1 MAAPLTLHSRP
12 LRRWCTAQPRQPRRL
27 RWKPSVLVLAVA
39 AVSVLALPSHAAGQ
53 AADADGYAPCQAGQN
68 IDVLVMMDASGSLNA
83 PSSGV
88 DSDGSL
94 RTDALRRFRGDLTAL
109 LAELPAGS
117 SASVQLALWRFEV
130 DVVEIA
136 GFAAPGSDHPS
147 DAHIARSLGE
157 RAGAGLSYRAKYTDY
172 LGALRAAE
180 AAFADHGRRG
190 ACRLLLFFTDG
201 LHNPVGNMTL
211 AHADELRDD
220 VCNDIKRAYE
230 RQGIET
236 YAILLGLDDTE
247 TGDDPIRDEM
257 STASKQILRALT
269 GHATSRLVRGLPYA
283 DGFDCRQWSDEQPG
297 DRTGS
302 ILAIDDLGDLALQ
315 LLEVVDVAASGLS
328 EWTNC
333 GAEYGSGRRSA
344 PMPAGSFIEQ
354 IVAYPRG
361 AAITGYEIVTSDGE
375 RFAGR
380 AGGSAPVRLDASDFG
395 HLAAGWT
402 LEFITEGSGD
412 VDIACFIRRAAAP
425 ERAES
430 TGVVTDDAGGEVEA
444 VERSAQGEA
453 SPPLHLEVSAEAPP
467 GLCETAHFDW
477 PDERVRDWVCRD
489 GRVVFDLVPLACQ
502 QVLRLDPLTAAFGP
516 RNAEAVPGL
525 GSVAVEVR
533 IDIDGPPQVRYD
545 CFGGPSLACDA
556 AADGAHRVEVRPDT
570 DELPRAQLSGHTR
583 CVLFPPE
590 RGAVEV
596 RAEWQPD
603 TGAAV
608 LPGDIGWRFDTDH
621 HDGGDRGAVEA
632 SGSVLRLPA
641 EAPAAG
647 VELRFVTADE
657 LDNGDWR
664 IRGVISLAPTW
675 DTGESGVDAADAAV
689 RAVDRQAERLQVD
702 HSYAGRSNSA
712 AAFWLTLLLLI
723 ASLAA
728 SYLLFCAALVL
739 SMSLPDP
746 AKFWVYRTD
755 LPVAEQPG
763 GGLDGGAGAVSLL
776 AASEASR
783 VVGTAS
789 RNGRGKRWLGW
800 STDAGDLTVRHR
812 RSPWFW
818 LPGLLRGGWCEIE
831 SRPQRSL
838 AARPAARR
846 RARRVGNAAAAD
858 SFEVLEVVGRHDAAA
873 RSALAWVFRPR
884 RGRQAQMA
892 YSAND
897 LRRLGDLLH
906 SAQDAAEAG
915 AQGHGRRGT
924 SAGGPGAE
932 AAAGEPQTDRSRL
945 PSLDLPPTRPRG
957 PGNAPPPQ
965 AGGTSPPTPS
975 DDQPPPRRR

>member
-1 MAAPLTLHSRP
+1 M
-12 LRRWCTAQPRQPRRL
+12 
-27 RWKPSVLVLAVA
+27 VLALAVVA
-39 AVSVLALPSHAAGQ
+39 AGVLALPSHAAGQ
-53 AADADGYAPCQAGQN
+53 TTGTDGYAPCEAGQN

-88 DSDGSL
+88 DSDGAL
-94 RTDALRRFRGDLTAL
+94 RADALRRFRGDLSAL
-109 LAELPAGS
+109 LAGLPAGS
-117 SASVQLALWRFEV
+117 SASVRLALWRFES

-136 GFAAPGSDHPS
+136 GFAAPGPDHPS
-147 DAHIARSLGE
+147 DAHIVRSLGE
-157 RAGAGLSYRAKYTDY
+157 RVGGGLSYRSKYTDY
-172 LGALRAAE
+172 LDALRAAE
-180 AAFADHGRRG
+180 AAFADYGRRD

-201 LHNPVGNMTL
+201 LHNPTGNMTL

-230 RQGIET
+230 RRGIET
-236 YAILLGLDDTE
+236 YAILLGLGDAE
-247 TGDDPIRDEM
+247 TGTDPVRDEM
-257 STASKQILRALT
+257 SAASKQILRALT

-283 DGFDCRQWSDEQPG
+283 NGFDCRQWSDEQPG

-333 GAEYGSGRRSA
+333 GAETGTGRRSA
-344 PMPAGSFIEQ
+344 PMPAGSFIAQ

-361 AAITGYEIVTSDGE
+361 AAITGYEIVTAEGE
-375 RFAGR
+375 RLEGR
-380 AGGSAPVRLDASDFG
+380 TSGSAPVRLDASDFG

-402 LEFITEGSGD
+402 LEFTIEGNGD
-412 VDIACFIRRAAAP
+412 VDIACFIRRAAP

-430 TGVVTDDAGGEVEA
+430 TGVVTDDAGQEVEA

-467 GLCETAHFDW
+467 GLCEAEHFDW

-489 GRVVFDLVPLACQ
+489 GRVAFDLVPLECQ
-502 QVLRLDPLTAAFGP
+502 QILRLDPLAAAFEP
-516 RNAEAVPGL
+516 RNARVVPGL

-533 IDIDGPPQVRYD
+533 IDIDGPPQVLYD
-545 CFGGPSLACDA
+545 CFGGPALTCGAD
-556 AADGAHRVEVRPDT
+556 ADGAYRVEVRPDT
-570 DELPRAQLSGHTR
+570 DELPREPLSGHTR

-603 TGAAV
+603 TELAL
-608 LPGDIGWRFDTDH
+608 LPGDLEWRFDADH

-641 EAPAAG
+641 EASVAG
-647 VELRFVTADE
+647 AELRFVTADE
-657 LDNGDWR
+657 LDNGDWG
-664 IRGVISLAPTW
+664 IRGTISLVPTW
-675 DTGESGVDAADAAV
+675 DLGESDVDAAAAAA
-689 RAVDRQAERLQVD
+689 RAFDRQSEMLQVD
-702 HSYAGRSNSA
+702 HSYAGRSDSA
-712 AAFWLTLLLLI
+712 ATFWLTLLLLI

-746 AKFWVYRTD
+746 TKFWVYRTD
-755 LPVAEQPG
+755 LPVAEASG
-763 GGLDGGAGAVSLL
+763 GGLNGTAEAASLL

-789 RNGRGKRWLGW
+789 RNGRGKRWLAWG
-800 STDAGDLTVRHR
+800 TDSGDLIIRQR

-831 SRPQRSL
+831 SRPEWSL

-858 SFEVLEVVGRHDAAA
+858 SFEVLEVMGQHDAAA
-873 RSALAWVFRPR
+873 RTAPAWVFRPR
-884 RGRQAQMA
+884 RGRQAQMT

-897 LRRLGDLLH
+897 LRRLGDLRR

-915 AQGHGRRGT
+915 AKGNDRRGAET
-924 SAGGPGAE
+924 GAEAEAGGPLGASDH
-932 AAAGEPQTDRSRL
+932 APPHDR
-945 PSLDLPPTRPRG
+945 PPARPR
-957 PGNAPPPQ
+957 
-965 AGGTSPPTPS
+965 S
-975 DDQPPPRRR
+975 PRRGDEPPLGRR